1 MSTVTIH
8 IAREQDIERVAVLFD
23 LYRQFYEQKPDLDL
37 AREFIKGRIINK
49 ESVVLIAQN
58 EQGDMIGFCQL
69 YPTFCS
75 VIAAPIYVLYDL
87 FVIPEKRRSNVGRAL
102 LERAETLAIDNGF
115 QRMDLTTA
123 RSNLAAQ
130 SLYESLGWKRDNV
143 FIAYNKVVSS

>member
-23 LYRQFYEQKPDLDL
+23 LYRQFYEQEPDLDL

-58 EQGDMIGFCQL
+58 DQGDMIGFCQL

-75 VIAAPIYVLYDL
+75 VIAAPIYALYDL

>member
-8 IAREQDIERVAVLFD
+8 IACEQDIERVAVLFD
-23 LYRQFYEQKPDLDL
+23 LYRQFYEQEPDLDL

-75 VIAAPIYVLYDL
+75 VIAAPIYALYDL

-102 LERAETLAIDNGF
+102 LERAEALAFDNGF

-143 FIAYNKVVSS
+143 FVAYNKWVNS